1 MFRALL
7 STALTTVLLAGPP
20 ASGNR
25 SPVRTVQAQIEA
37 FNAHD
42 LEAFAGTFA
51 EEAEGFD
58 FPATPQGTKGRA
70 GLKALYARRFQEH
83 PDLHA
88 SVKEQMVSGAFVI
101 QRERITGRGAGKP
114 ALDAV
119 VIYQV
124 ENGLIRK
131 FWLLP

>member
-1 MFRALL
+1 MLIAAL
-7 STALTTVLLAGPP
+7 SAALTTLLLAAPP
-20 ASGNR
+20 APQR

-42 LEAFAGTFA
+42 LEAFAATFA
-51 EEAEGFD
+51 EDAEGFD
-58 FPATPQGTKGRA
+58 FPATPQETKGRA
-70 GLKALYARRFQEH
+70 GLKALYAKRFQEH

-88 SVKEQMVSGAFVI
+88 GVKEQMVSGAFVI
-101 QRERITGRGAGKP
+101 QRERISGRGAGKP

-131 FWLLP
+131 FWSLP